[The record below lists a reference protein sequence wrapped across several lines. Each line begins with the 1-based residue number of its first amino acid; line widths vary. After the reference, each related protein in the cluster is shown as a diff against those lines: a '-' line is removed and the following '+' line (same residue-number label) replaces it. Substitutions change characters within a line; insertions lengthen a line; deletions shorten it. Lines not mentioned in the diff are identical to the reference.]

1 MFLKEGEDSDRDEGE
16 LDDVS
21 CRLLNYLSSFF
32 DALVTF
38 LDILHLNFAGFC
50 FFVLFFSLHYSS
62 HKYTFRTAMSYSLCS
77 TLRQSLLRTGGFC
90 NYQPTVINIID

>member
-38 LDILHLNFAGFC
+38 LDILHLNLA
-50 FFVLFFSLHYSS
+50 VFFSFFLHYSR
-62 HKYTFRTAMSYSLCS
+62 HKYTFRTAVSYSLCS

-90 NYQPTVINIID
+90 NYQLTVIID